1 MNCEKSCGECYWF
14 DPENEIDDEKGCCM
28 RFLIHVEENTIA
40 DNCFR
45 EGKERPVKCPLDKHL
60 DEYIKVAYKS
70 PVTDEKQRKIIA
82 DSIAFKMWAQY
93 QREYESGK

>member
-1 MNCEKSCGECYWF
+1 M
-14 DPENEIDDEKGCCM
+14 
-28 RFLIHVEENTIA
+28 V
-40 DNCFR
+40 
-45 EGKERPVKCPLDKHL
+45 VQCPLDKYL

-70 PVTDEKQRKIIA
+70 TVTDEKQRKIIT